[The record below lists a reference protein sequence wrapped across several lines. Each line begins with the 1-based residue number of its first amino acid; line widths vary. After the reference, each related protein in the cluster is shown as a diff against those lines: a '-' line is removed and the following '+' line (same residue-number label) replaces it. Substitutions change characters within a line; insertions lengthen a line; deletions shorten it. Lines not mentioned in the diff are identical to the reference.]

1 MSFGFSVSD
10 ILTATQLAY
19 KIYGVV
25 QTGRKDAPASFGEVS
40 DALFGLRC
48 ALEHLSQQVP
58 KMSSA
63 IPTKET
69 NKIYQDLGVMIGGC
83 SNTLQRL
90 EDYLAKYSA
99 SVAPAPPTNV
109 PIRPGQ
115 IGQGKKLLRATRV
128 EWKKIQWAKD
138 ERSLLD
144 MRQKLLGHQN
154 NINMVVQT
162 IQWYGHIRYRYYF
175 RTLSFNFRFCE
186 IWIFFFDFQQPFLS
200 AYPSWRMHFRLMER
214 PSDIVF

>member
-10 ILTATQLAY
+10 ILTTTQLAY

-83 SNTLQRL
+83 SNTLEQF
-90 EDYLAKYSA
+90 EGYLARYGA
-99 SVAPAPPTNV
+99 FVAPAPSTNV
-109 PIRPGQ
+109 PTRPGQ
-115 IGQGKKLLRATRV
+115 TGRGKRLLTATKV

-138 ERSLLD
+138 EKVLLN
-144 MRQKLLGHQN
+144 MRQRLLGHQN
-154 NINMVVQT
+154 AINMVVQT
-162 IQWYGHIRYRYYF
+162 IQWYCHFLYCYD
-175 RTLSFNFRFCE
+175 
-186 IWIFFFDFQQPFLS
+186 IFLFPDCNESDLFGDSS
-200 AYPSWRMHFRLMER
+200 ATF
-214 PSDIVF
+214 